1 MARIHDTETGD
12 QIWFGLF
19 LLMLADR
26 ALALTLSFFRSVL
39 VDGTAGSSIIFD
51 VCFSPDGKLLA
62 TAADDKVVR
71 VSSTT
76 FVLVIATAVIIISEP
91 NAQHRTTFD
100 APRFGISPRGE
111 S

>member
-1 MARIHDTETGD
+1 MV
-12 QIWFGLF
+12 LSF
-19 LLMLADR
+19 LSACWPMEP
-26 ALALTLSFFRSVL
+26 LALTLSLFRSVL
-39 VDGTAGSSIIFD
+39 VDETADYTGALSILD

-71 VSSTT
+71 VSSRT
-76 FVLVIATAVIIISEP
+76 FVLVIATAVIIIFEP
-91 NAQHRTTFD
+91 NAQHRTTFG